1 MLTRLKPFGISFE
14 KSLNDLIKGIRSH
27 FKESPES
34 LRDFLDTAIEECKNE
49 LSTTDLEVKATAVLK
64 LAYLEMYGFDMSWCN
79 FQILEIMSSS
89 RFQQK
94 RIGYLAAMQ
103 SFKNEKDL
111 LILATNQFKKD
122 LNSHN
127 HIEIGLALSGIAT
140 IVTSNLAQDIV
151 DDVLVK
157 LTHSKPYIRKK
168 AVLALF
174 KIFLQYPES
183 LRSSLPR
190 VIEKLDDD
198 DIAVVSATI
207 TVICEISK
215 KNPNIFVAYLPKF
228 FSILEETQ
236 NNWLIIRI
244 LKLFLSLLKVE
255 PRMKKRILPSI
266 INLMSKTDATSLVYE
281 SISCIVNGGMLSPD
295 SSRDKEVAK
304 ECINH
309 LVSFFVKGDANLRFV
324 GLIALISILKIYPE
338 FMHKVNGVSGYVMS
352 SLEVKDTIVMK
363 KALEVCQYLVNEDN
377 ILELIRVLLLQLVP
391 DESSVHVPESLKL
404 EIASK
409 ILEIGSKDNYGNI
422 PNFNWYV
429 TVLKDVVNMTLLPV
443 DKDGTPNS
451 APALSKRTSDIIA
464 RKLGTE
470 FKTVATKVPSLRPY
484 LMKNVVFEFVK
495 DKRVL
500 QFSPLLMRDIYWLM
514 GEYVSELGVSDD
526 DSDEE
531 DEETQNFAL
540 GYKVQ
545 MLNTIVNSHVDKKL
559 LGACQFPISE
569 LLIKLPNPEVQTT
582 LIPALVK
589 LYSDLVTEYIANYAE
604 QGRLP
609 LHQFG
614 QLSYFLFKCIKFL
627 ENWEQNGDYEVQ
639 ERALSW
645 LEFLRIS
652 MDAMGGADTPLVKK
666 LESEEIKYYKEQNAQ
681 RFNDKE
687 SDESEAEED
696 GSSDSDSESSS
707 EEAEELEE
715 EPEDS
720 PNGEGDKLNGNS
732 DLSHEDVLTGEHDV
746 PHLLTSILPSFFKT
760 YTLNP
765 VAASA
770 QKMVPLPD
778 DLDLDN
784 PINTPPHYCLIE
796 EEALDIF
803 PSDEESEEETVLAK
817 EETSKVDEEA
827 MRERLERMKDDPFYI
842 TPSDKKSRSK
852 LKPQL
857 LQAPTDNGGSE
868 TPSEKNSFVS
878 LEELA
883 RKEAKE
889 AKKSKKIKKH
899 KVTVLSEESLGGDAE
914 IQVPDEAPVEAKKK
928 KLNKILI
935 SSSNLDNFDI
945 NSSPTEFV
953 DPKADE
959 YDVDLD
965 ALREQLA
972 EKERKREAK
981 EARKKKRAMEKKEA
995 KKKAKAEGAIKE
1007 KSKTDSNEPEAE
1019 RKPDGEKPLGEVH
1032 SEGKP
1037 ETKEAT
1043 PTVEGEVSTDTQA
1056 VEVSL
1061 KPKTKKKKKKAVILD

>member
-1 MLTRLKPFGISFE
+1 MLARLKPFGISFE

-34 LRDFLDTAIEECKNE
+34 LRDFLDNAIEECKNE
-49 LSTTDLEVKATAVLK
+49 LTTTDLEVKATAVLK

-122 LNSHN
+122 LSSHN

-140 IVTSNLAQDIV
+140 IVTPNLAQDIV

-190 VIEKLDDD
+190 VIEKLDDED
-198 DIAVVSATI
+198 NAVVSATI

-215 KNPNIFVAYLPKF
+215 KNPNIFIAYLPKF
-228 FSILEETQ
+228 FSILGETQ

-244 LKLFLSLLKVE
+244 LKLFQSLLKVE

-266 INLMSKTDATSLVYE
+266 ITLMSKTDATSLVYE

-295 SSRDKEVAK
+295 SSKDKEIAK
-304 ECINH
+304 ECITH

-324 GLIALISILKIYPE
+324 GLIALISILKIYPD

-363 KALEVCQYLVNEDN
+363 KALEVCQFLVTEDN
-377 ILELIRVLLLQLVP
+377 ILELIRVLLFQLVP
-391 DESSVHVPESLKL
+391 DESSVHILENLKL
-404 EIASK
+404 EIVFK
-409 ILEIGSKDNYGNI
+409 ILQIASKDNYANI

-443 DKDGTPNS
+443 DTEGSPNS
-451 APALSKRTSDIIA
+451 APALSKRASDIIA
-464 RKLGTE
+464 RKLGAE
-470 FKTVATKVPSLRPY
+470 FKNVATKVPSLRPY
-484 LMKNVVFEFVK
+484 LMRKVVFEFVT

-500 QFSPLLMRDIYWLM
+500 QYSPLLMRDIYWLM
-514 GEYVSELGVSDD
+514 GEYVSELGITDD

-531 DEETQNFAL
+531 DEEALNAAL
-540 GYKVQ
+540 GYKIQ
-545 MLNTIVNSHVDKKL
+545 MLNTIVNSYVDKKL
-559 LGACQFPISE
+559 AGPSQFVISD
-569 LLIKLPNPEVQTT
+569 LLIKLPNPEVQIT

-589 LYSDLVTEYIANYAE
+589 LYSDLVTEYSNNYAQ
-604 QGRLP
+604 QGKLP
-609 LHQFG
+609 LQHYG
-614 QLSYFLFKCIKFL
+614 QLAYFLFKSIKFL
-627 ENWEQNGDYEVQ
+627 ENFEQNGDYEVQ

-652 MDAMGGADTPLVKK
+652 MDAMGGAELPWIKK
-666 LESEEIKYYKEQNAQ
+666 LELDEIAYYKTQVAKRVADNV
-681 RFNDKE
+681 D
-687 SDESEAEED
+687 SDDEED
-696 GSSDSDSESSS
+696 DTSDSDSESSS
-707 EEAEELEE
+707 EETEDEDEEDEEELEE
-715 EPEDS
+715 EESPKSEEDQS
-720 PNGEGDKLNGNS
+720 QVEAAQDLLDSS
-732 DLSHEDVLTGEHDV
+732 DQEI
-746 PHLLTSILPSFFKT
+746 PHLLTSILPSFFKG

-770 QKMVPLPD
+770 QKMIALPE
-778 DLDLDN
+778 DLDLDI
-784 PINTPPHYCLIE
+784 PINTPPSYCVIDDDP
-796 EEALDIF
+796 LDMLY
-803 PSDEESEEETVLAK
+803 SDEESEDDAPSEK
-817 EETSKVDEEA
+817 EDNTKNDEEA
-827 MRERLERMKDDPFYI
+827 TRERLERMKDDPFYI
-842 TPSDKKSRSK
+842 TPSDKKARKQKS
-852 LKPQL
+852 QL
-857 LQAPTDNGGSE
+857 LQTPSEKAGSE
-868 TPSEKNSFVS
+868 TPSEKNSLVS
-878 LEELA
+878 LDELA
-883 RKEAKE
+883 KRET
-889 AKKSKKIKKH
+889 KKSKKMKKH
-899 KVTVLSEESLGGDAE
+899 KVTVLSEESLGGD
-914 IQVPDEAPVEAKKK
+914 VPSQPSEEGSADSKKK
-928 KLNKILI
+928 KLNKLLI

-945 NSSPTEFV
+945 NSSPVEV
-953 DPKADE
+953 AEGKADE

-965 ALREQLA
+965 ALRQQLA
-972 EKERKREAK
+972 EKEQKRQAK
-981 EARKKKRAMEKKEA
+981 EARKKKKASGKSKS
-995 KKKAKAEGAIKE
+995 KKKAKELEVTDEHSPKREEANQTEAAQEPK
-1007 KSKTDSNEPEAE
+1007 KSETNEVS
-1019 RKPDGEKPLGEVH
+1019 L
-1032 SEGKP
+1032 
-1037 ETKEAT
+1037 TNN
-1043 PTVEGEVSTDTQA
+1043 EVSTDQQA
-1056 VEVSL
+1056 VAVSL

>member
-1 MLTRLKPFGISFE
+1 MSSFQMQSNEMLARLKPFGISFE

-34 LRDFLDTAIEECKNE
+34 LRDFLDNAIEECKNE
-49 LSTTDLEVKATAVLK
+49 LTTTDLEVKATAVLK

-122 LNSHN
+122 LSSHN

-140 IVTSNLAQDIV
+140 IVTPNLAQDIV

-190 VIEKLDDD
+190 VIEKLDDED
-198 DIAVVSATI
+198 NAVVSATI

-215 KNPNIFVAYLPKF
+215 KNPNIFIAYLPKF
-228 FSILEETQ
+228 FSILGETQ

-244 LKLFLSLLKVE
+244 LKLFQSLSKVE

-266 INLMSKTDATSLVYE
+266 ITLMSKTDATSLVYE

-295 SSRDKEVAK
+295 SSKDKEIAK
-304 ECINH
+304 ECITH

-324 GLIALISILKIYPE
+324 GLIALISILKIYPD

-363 KALEVCQYLVNEDN
+363 KALEVCQFLVTEDN

-391 DESSVHVPESLKL
+391 DESSVHISENLKL
-404 EIASK
+404 EIVFK
-409 ILEIGSKDNYGNI
+409 ILQIASKDNYANI

-443 DKDGTPNS
+443 DTEGSPNS
-451 APALSKRTSDIIA
+451 APALSKRASDIIA
-464 RKLGTE
+464 RKLGAE
-470 FKTVATKVPSLRPY
+470 FKNVATKVPSLRPY
-484 LMKNVVFEFVK
+484 LMRKVVFEFVT

-500 QFSPLLMRDIYWLM
+500 QYSPLLMRDIYWLM
-514 GEYVSELGVSDD
+514 GEYVSELGITDD

-531 DEETQNFAL
+531 DEEASNAAL
-540 GYKVQ
+540 GYKIQ
-545 MLNTIVNSHVDKKL
+545 MLNTIVNSYVDKKL
-559 LGACQFPISE
+559 AGPSQFVISD
-569 LLIKLPNPEVQTT
+569 LLIKLPNPEVQIT

-589 LYSDLVTEYIANYAE
+589 LYSDLVTEYSNNYAQ
-604 QGRLP
+604 QGKLP
-609 LHQFG
+609 SQHYG
-614 QLSYFLFKCIKFL
+614 QLAYFLFKSIKFL
-627 ENWEQNGDYEVQ
+627 ENFEQNGDYEVQ

-652 MDAMGGADTPLVKK
+652 MDAMGGAELPWIKK
-666 LESEEIKYYKEQNAQ
+666 LESDEIAYYKTQVAKRVADNV
-681 RFNDKE
+681 D
-687 SDESEAEED
+687 SDDEED
-696 GSSDSDSESSS
+696 DTSDSDSESSS
-707 EEAEELEE
+707 EETEDEDEEDEEELEE
-715 EPEDS
+715 EESPKSEEDQS
-720 PNGEGDKLNGNS
+720 QVEAAQDLLDSS
-732 DLSHEDVLTGEHDV
+732 DQEI
-746 PHLLTSILPSFFKT
+746 PHLLTSILPSFFKG

-770 QKMVPLPD
+770 QKMIALPE
-778 DLDLDN
+778 DLDLDI
-784 PINTPPHYCLIE
+784 PINTPPSYCVIDDDP
-796 EEALDIF
+796 LDMLY
-803 PSDEESEEETVLAK
+803 SDEESEDDAPSEK
-817 EETSKVDEEA
+817 EDNTKNDEEA
-827 MRERLERMKDDPFYI
+827 TRERLERMKDDPFYI
-842 TPSDKKSRSK
+842 TPSDKKARKQKS
-852 LKPQL
+852 QL
-857 LQAPTDNGGSE
+857 LQTPSEKAGSE
-868 TPSEKNSFVS
+868 TPSEKNSLVS
-878 LEELA
+878 LDELA
-883 RKEAKE
+883 KRET
-889 AKKSKKIKKH
+889 KKSKKMKKH
-899 KVTVLSEESLGGDAE
+899 KVTVLSEESLGGD
-914 IQVPDEAPVEAKKK
+914 VPSQPSEEGSADSKKK
-928 KLNKILI
+928 KSNKLLI

-945 NSSPTEFV
+945 NSSPVEV
-953 DPKADE
+953 AEGKADE

-965 ALREQLA
+965 ALRQQLA
-972 EKERKREAK
+972 EKEQKRQAK
-981 EARKKKRAMEKKEA
+981 EARKKKKASGKSKS
-995 KKKAKAEGAIKE
+995 KKKAKESEVTDEHSPKREEANQTEAAQEPK
-1007 KSKTDSNEPEAE
+1007 KSETNE
-1019 RKPDGEKPLGEVH
+1019 V
-1032 SEGKP
+1032 SS
-1037 ETKEAT
+1037 TNN
-1043 PTVEGEVSTDTQA
+1043 EVSTDQQA
-1056 VEVSL
+1056 VAVSS

>member
-1 MLTRLKPFGISFE
+1 MLARLKPFGISFE
-14 KSLNDLIKGIRSH
+14 KSLNDLIKGIRAH

-34 LRDFLDTAIEECKNE
+34 LRDFLDNAIEECKNE
-49 LSTTDLEVKATAVLK
+49 LTTTDLEVKATAVLK

-122 LNSHN
+122 LSSHN

-140 IVTSNLAQDIV
+140 IVTPNLAQDIV

-190 VIEKLDDD
+190 VIEKLDDE

-207 TVICEISK
+207 TVVCEISK
-215 KNPNIFVAYLPKF
+215 KNPNIFIAYLPKF

-244 LKLFLSLLKVE
+244 LKLFQSLLKVE

-266 INLMSKTDATSLVYE
+266 LSLMSKTEATSLVYE
-281 SISCIVNGGMLSPD
+281 SISCIVNGGMLSPT
-295 SSRDKEVAK
+295 SSRDKEIAK
-304 ECINH
+304 ECITH
-309 LVSFFVKGDANLRFV
+309 LISFFAKGDANLRFV
-324 GLIALISILKIYPE
+324 GLIALISILKVYPE
-338 FMHKVNGVSGYVMS
+338 FMHKVNGVSGYVMH

-363 KALEVCQYLVNEDN
+363 KALEICQYLVTEDN

-391 DESSVHVPESLKL
+391 DESSTHIPESLKL

-409 ILEIGSKDNYGNI
+409 ILQIASKDNYANI

-443 DKDGTPNS
+443 VTKGSPNA
-451 APALSKRTSDIIA
+451 APALSKRTLDIIA
-464 RKLGTE
+464 RKLGAE

-484 LMKNVVFEFVK
+484 LMKNVVYEFVK
-495 DKRVL
+495 DERTL
-500 QFSPLLMRDIYWLM
+500 QYSPLLMRDIYWLM
-514 GEYVSELGVSDD
+514 GEYVGELGNTDD

-531 DEETQNFAL
+531 DDDNQDFAL
-540 GYKVQ
+540 GYKIQ
-545 MLNTIVNSHVDKKL
+545 MLNTIINSYVDKKL
-559 LGACQFPISE
+559 SGPTRFPISQ
-569 LLIKLPNPEVQTT
+569 LLIQLPNPEVQTT

-589 LYSDLVTEYIANYAE
+589 LYSDLVTDYISYYD
-604 QGRLP
+604 QLGKMP
-609 LHQFG
+609 LQQYG
-614 QLSYFLFKCIKFL
+614 QLAYFLLKSIKFL
-627 ENWEQNGDYEVQ
+627 ENWEQNSDYEVQ

-645 LEFLRIS
+645 LEFLRLS
-652 MDAMGGADTPLVKK
+652 LDAMGGENSPLLKK
-666 LESEEIKYYKEQNAQ
+666 LEDDELVFYKKNQPTSSNELSQEE
-681 RFNDKE
+681 E
-687 SDESEAEED
+687 SDEEEEA
-696 GSSDSDSESSS
+696 SSDSDDSSD
-707 EEAEELEE
+707 EEVSQEETPLD
-715 EPEDS
+715 EDQ
-720 PNGEGDKLNGNS
+720 EQANGNS
-732 DLSHEDVLTGEHDV
+732 NNTDFDVNETHEV
-746 PHLLTSILPSFFKT
+746 PHLLTSVLPSFFKG

-770 QKMVPLPD
+770 QKMVGLPD
-778 DLDLDN
+778 DLELDV
-784 PINTPPHYCLIE
+784 PINTPPSYCLIE
-796 EEALDIF
+796 DQQIDIF
-803 PSDEESEEETVLAK
+803 YSDEESDEETPIEK
-817 EETSKVDEEA
+817 EERTKVDEEVT
-827 MRERLERMKDDPFYI
+827 RERLERMKDDPFYI
-842 TPSDKKSRSK
+842 TPSEKKGRSK

-857 LQAPTDNGGSE
+857 LNTPSDNAASE

-878 LEELA
+878 LDELA
-883 RKEAKE
+883 KKE

-899 KVTVLSEESLGGDAE
+899 KVTVLSEESLGGDVPG
-914 IQVPDEAPVEAKKK
+914 QVSELGDLDANKKK
-928 KLNKILI
+928 KLNRILI

-945 NSSPTEFV
+945 NSSPAEAA
-953 DPKADE
+953 DPRAEE

-965 ALREQLA
+965 ALRQQLE
-972 EKERKREAK
+972 EKE
-981 EARKKKRAMEKKEA
+981 KKKFAKEA
-995 KKKAKAEGAIKE
+995 KKKKKADKE
-1007 KSKTDSNEPEAE
+1007 KSKSKSKKTKSKPTEETSTVGEPKADKPEAE
-1019 RKPDGEKPLGEVH
+1019 NTGEEGEAESKKPVEADAETVPEVK
-1032 SEGKP
+1032 S
-1037 ETKEAT
+1037 AT
-1043 PTVEGEVSTDTQA
+1043 PEVITDQQA
-1056 VEVSL
+1056 IEVSL

>member
-1 MLTRLKPFGISFE
+1 MLARLKPFGISFE

-34 LRDFLDTAIEECKNE
+34 LRDFLDNAIEECKNE
-49 LSTTDLEVKATAVLK
+49 LTTTDLEVKATAVLK

-122 LNSHN
+122 LSSHN

-140 IVTSNLAQDIV
+140 IVTPNLAQDIV

-190 VIEKLDDD
+190 VIEKLDDE

-215 KNPNIFVAYLPKF
+215 KNPNIFIAYLPKF
-228 FSILEETQ
+228 FSILGETQ

-244 LKLFLSLLKVE
+244 LKLFQSLLKVE

-266 INLMSKTDATSLVYE
+266 IDLMSKTEATSLVYE

-295 SSRDKEVAK
+295 SSKDKEIAK
-304 ECINH
+304 ECITH

-324 GLIALISILKIYPE
+324 GLIALISILKIYPD

-363 KALEVCQYLVNEDN
+363 KALEVCQFLVTEDN

-391 DESSVHVPESLKL
+391 DESSVHVPETLKL
-404 EIASK
+404 EIVFK
-409 ILEIGSKDNYGNI
+409 ILQIASKDNYANI

-443 DKDGTPNS
+443 DTEGSPNS
-451 APALSKRTSDIIA
+451 APALSKRASDIIA

-470 FKTVATKVPSLRPY
+470 FKNVATKVPSLRPY
-484 LMKNVVFEFVK
+484 LMRKVVFEFVT

-500 QFSPLLMRDIYWLM
+500 QYSPLLMRDIYWLM
-514 GEYVSELGVSDD
+514 GEYVSELGITDD
-526 DSDEE
+526 DSDDE
-531 DEETQNFAL
+531 DEEVLNAAL
-540 GYKVQ
+540 GYKIQ
-545 MLNTIVNSHVDKKL
+545 MLNTIVNSYVDKKL
-559 LGACQFPISE
+559 AGPSQFIISD
-569 LLIKLPNPEVQTT
+569 LLIKLPNPEVQVT

-589 LYSDLVTEYIANYAE
+589 LYSDLVAEYTGNYAQ
-604 QGRLP
+604 QGKLP
-609 LHQFG
+609 LQHYG
-614 QLSYFLFKCIKFL
+614 QLAYFLFKSIKFL
-627 ENWEQNGDYEVQ
+627 ENFEQNGDYEVQ

-652 MDAMGGADTPLVKK
+652 MDAMGGADLPWIKK
-666 LESEEIKYYKEQNAQ
+666 LELDEIAYYKKQVAKKVADNA
-681 RFNDKE
+681 D
-687 SDESEAEED
+687 SDDEED
-696 GSSDSDSESSS
+696 DASDSESDSSS
-707 EEAEELEE
+707 EETEDEEDEE
-715 EPEDS
+715 EEASVEEESPKSEEDQS
-720 PNGEGDKLNGNS
+720 QVDTEAAQALLDSS
-732 DLSHEDVLTGEHDV
+732 DQEI
-746 PHLLTSILPSFFKT
+746 PHLLTSILPSFFKG

-765 VAASA
+765 VAATA
-770 QKMVPLPD
+770 QKMIALPE
-778 DLDLDN
+778 DLDLDI
-784 PINTPPHYCLIE
+784 PINTPPSYCVIDDDP
-796 EEALDIF
+796 LDMLY
-803 PSDEESEEETVLAK
+803 SDEDSEDDAPPEK
-817 EETSKVDEEA
+817 EDNTKNDEEA
-827 MRERLERMKDDPFYI
+827 TRERLERMKDDPFYI
-842 TPSDKKSRSK
+842 TPSDKKGRK
-852 LKPQL
+852 QKTQL
-857 LQAPTDNGGSE
+857 LPTPSEKAGSE
-868 TPSEKNSFVS
+868 TPSEKNSLVS
-878 LEELA
+878 LDELA
-883 RKEAKE
+883 KRET
-889 AKKSKKIKKH
+889 KKSKKMKKH
-899 KVTVLSEESLGGDAE
+899 KVTVLSEESLGGD
-914 IQVPDEAPVEAKKK
+914 VPNQPTEEGSADSKKK
-928 KLNKILI
+928 KLNKLLI

-945 NSSPTEFV
+945 NSSPVEVTEG
-953 DPKADE
+953 KADE

-972 EKERKREAK
+972 EKE
-981 EARKKKRAMEKKEA
+981 KKRQAKEA
-995 KKKAKAEGAIKE
+995 KKKKKASE
-1007 KSKTDSNEPEAE
+1007 KSKSKKKVKE
-1019 RKPDGEKPLGEVH
+1019 L
-1032 SEGKP
+1032 
-1037 ETKEAT
+1037 EAT
-1043 PTVEGEVSTDTQA
+1043 DEPSPKGEEAKQTEAAEEPKKSETSEVSLTNNEVSTGQQA

-1061 KPKTKKKKKKAVILD
+1061 KPKTKKKKKAVILD

>member
-1 MLTRLKPFGISFE
+1 MLARLKPFGISFE

-34 LRDFLDTAIEECKNE
+34 LRDFLDNAIEECKNE
-49 LSTTDLEVKATAVLK
+49 LTTTDLEVKATAVLK

-122 LNSHN
+122 LSSHN

-140 IVTSNLAQDIV
+140 IVTPNLAQDIV

-190 VIEKLDDD
+190 VIEKLDDED
-198 DIAVVSATI
+198 NAVVSATI

-215 KNPNIFVAYLPKF
+215 KNPNIFIAYLPKF
-228 FSILEETQ
+228 FSILGETQ

-244 LKLFLSLLKVE
+244 LKLFQSLLKVE

-266 INLMSKTDATSLVYE
+266 ITLMSKTDATSLVYE

-295 SSRDKEVAK
+295 SSKDKEIAK
-304 ECINH
+304 ECITH

-324 GLIALISILKIYPE
+324 GLIALISILKIYPD

-363 KALEVCQYLVNEDN
+363 KALEVCQFLVTEDN

-391 DESSVHVPESLKL
+391 DESSVHILENLKL
-404 EIASK
+404 EIVFK
-409 ILEIGSKDNYGNI
+409 ILQIASKDNYANI

-443 DKDGTPNS
+443 DTEGSPNS
-451 APALSKRTSDIIA
+451 APALSKRASDIIA
-464 RKLGTE
+464 RKLGAE
-470 FKTVATKVPSLRPY
+470 FKNIATKVPSLRPY
-484 LMKNVVFEFVK
+484 LMRKVVFEFVT

-500 QFSPLLMRDIYWLM
+500 QYSPLLMRDIYWLM
-514 GEYVSELGVSDD
+514 GEYVSELGITDD

-531 DEETQNFAL
+531 DEEALNAAL
-540 GYKVQ
+540 GYKIQ
-545 MLNTIVNSHVDKKL
+545 MLNTIVNSYVDKKL
-559 LGACQFPISE
+559 AGPSQFVISD
-569 LLIKLPNPEVQTT
+569 LLIKLPNPEVQIT

-589 LYSDLVTEYIANYAE
+589 LYSDLVTEYSNNYAQ
-604 QGRLP
+604 QGKLP
-609 LHQFG
+609 LQHYG
-614 QLSYFLFKCIKFL
+614 QLAYFLFKSIKFL
-627 ENWEQNGDYEVQ
+627 ENFEQNGDYEVQ

-652 MDAMGGADTPLVKK
+652 MDAMGGAELPWIKK
-666 LESEEIKYYKEQNAQ
+666 LELDEIAYYKTQVAKRVADNV
-681 RFNDKE
+681 D
-687 SDESEAEED
+687 SDDEED
-696 GSSDSDSESSS
+696 DTSDSDSESSS
-707 EEAEELEE
+707 EETEDEDEEDEEELEE
-715 EPEDS
+715 EESPKSEEDQS
-720 PNGEGDKLNGNS
+720 QVEAAQDLLDSS
-732 DLSHEDVLTGEHDV
+732 DQEI
-746 PHLLTSILPSFFKT
+746 PHLLTSILPSFFKG

-770 QKMVPLPD
+770 QKMIALPE
-778 DLDLDN
+778 DLDLDI
-784 PINTPPHYCLIE
+784 PINTPPSYCVIDDDP
-796 EEALDIF
+796 LDMLY
-803 PSDEESEEETVLAK
+803 SDEESEDDAPSEK
-817 EETSKVDEEA
+817 EDNTKNDEEA
-827 MRERLERMKDDPFYI
+827 TRERLERMKDDPFYI
-842 TPSDKKSRSK
+842 TPSDKKARKQKS
-852 LKPQL
+852 QL
-857 LQAPTDNGGSE
+857 LQTPSEKAGSE
-868 TPSEKNSFVS
+868 TPSEKNSLVS
-878 LEELA
+878 LDELA
-883 RKEAKE
+883 KRET
-889 AKKSKKIKKH
+889 KKSKKMKKH
-899 KVTVLSEESLGGDAE
+899 KVTVLSEESLGGD
-914 IQVPDEAPVEAKKK
+914 VPSQPSEEGSADSKKK
-928 KLNKILI
+928 KLNKLLI

-945 NSSPTEFV
+945 NSSPVEV
-953 DPKADE
+953 AEGKADE

-965 ALREQLA
+965 ALRQQLA
-972 EKERKREAK
+972 EKEQKRQAK
-981 EARKKKRAMEKKEA
+981 EARKKKKASGKSKS
-995 KKKAKAEGAIKE
+995 KKKAKELEVTDEHSPKREEANQTEAAQEPK
-1007 KSKTDSNEPEAE
+1007 KSETNEVS
-1019 RKPDGEKPLGEVH
+1019 L
-1032 SEGKP
+1032 
-1037 ETKEAT
+1037 TNN
-1043 PTVEGEVSTDTQA
+1043 EVSTDQQA
-1056 VEVSL
+1056 VAVSL

>member
-14 KSLNDLIKGIRSH
+14 KSLSDLIKGIRSH

-304 ECINH
+304 ECITH

-338 FMHKVNGVSGYVMS
+338 FMHKVSGVSNYVMS

-363 KALEVCQYLVNEDN
+363 KALEVCQFLVNEDN

-409 ILEIGSKDNYGNI
+409 ILEIGSKDNYANI

-531 DEETQNFAL
+531 DEEIQNFAL

-545 MLNTIVNSHVDKKL
+545 MLNTIVNNHVDKKL
-559 LGACQFPISE
+559 LGASQFPISE
-569 LLIKLPNPEVQTT
+569 LLVKLPNPEVQTT

-589 LYSDLVTEYIANYAE
+589 LYSDLVTEYVANYAD
-604 QGRLP
+604 QGRLQ
-609 LHQFG
+609 LRQFG
-614 QLSYFLFKCIKFL
+614 QLSYFLFKSIRFL

-666 LESEEIKYYKEQNAQ
+666 LESEEIEYYKEQKAQ
-681 RFNDKE
+681 LVNDQE
-687 SDESEAEED
+687 SDQSEEE
-696 GSSDSDSESSS
+696 GSSDSDSASFS
-707 EEAEELEE
+707 EEGEELENSSNE
-715 EPEDS
+715 ES
-720 PNGEGDKLNGNS
+720 DKLNGNS
-732 DLSHEDVLTGEHDV
+732 DQPHEDIMAGEHEV
-746 PHLLTSILPSFFKT
+746 PHLLTSILPSFFKA

-778 DLDLDN
+778 DLDLDMH
-784 PINTPPHYCLIE
+784 INTPPHYCLIE
-796 EEALDIF
+796 EETLDIF
-803 PSDEESEEETVLAK
+803 PSDEESEEETVPVK
-817 EETSKVDEEA
+817 EENTKVDEEA

-852 LKPQL
+852 QKPQL

-883 RKEAKE
+883 RKEAKD
-889 AKKSKKIKKH
+889 AQKSKKIKKH

-914 IQVPDEAPVEAKKK
+914 SQVPDEAPIEAKKK

-959 YDVDLD
+959 YDVDLN

-981 EARKKKRAMEKKEA
+981 EARKKKRAIE
-995 KKKAKAEGAIKE
+995 KKKAKKEGKAEIAFKD
-1007 KSKTDSNEPEAE
+1007 KSKTDDPEAE
-1019 RKPDGEKPLGEVH
+1019 RQPEGEKQSQGEEQPKDKLE
-1032 SEGKP
+1032 SKD
-1037 ETKEAT
+1037 AT
-1043 PTVEGEVSTDTQA
+1043 PTIEGEVSTNTQA

>member
-1 MLTRLKPFGISFE
+1 MLARLKPFGISFE

-34 LRDFLDTAIEECKNE
+34 LRDFLDNAIEECKNE
-49 LSTTDLEVKATAVLK
+49 LTTTDLEVKATAVLK

-122 LNSHN
+122 LSSHN

-140 IVTSNLAQDIV
+140 IVTPNLAQDIV

-190 VIEKLDDD
+190 VIEKLDDED
-198 DIAVVSATI
+198 NAVVSATI

-215 KNPNIFVAYLPKF
+215 KNPNIFIAYLPKF
-228 FSILEETQ
+228 FSILGETQ

-244 LKLFLSLLKVE
+244 LKLFQSLLKVE

-266 INLMSKTDATSLVYE
+266 ITLMSKTDATSLVYE

-295 SSRDKEVAK
+295 SSKDKEIAK
-304 ECINH
+304 ECITH

-324 GLIALISILKIYPE
+324 GLIALISILKIYPD

-363 KALEVCQYLVNEDN
+363 KALEVCQFLVTEDN

-391 DESSVHVPESLKL
+391 DESSVHILENLKL
-404 EIASK
+404 EIVFK
-409 ILEIGSKDNYGNI
+409 ILQIASKDNYANI

-443 DKDGTPNS
+443 DTEGSPNS
-451 APALSKRTSDIIA
+451 APALSKRASDIIA
-464 RKLGTE
+464 RKLGAE
-470 FKTVATKVPSLRPY
+470 FKNVATKVPSLRPY
-484 LMKNVVFEFVK
+484 LMRKVVFEFVT

-500 QFSPLLMRDIYWLM
+500 QYSPLLMRDIYWLM
-514 GEYVSELGVSDD
+514 GEYVSELGITDD

-531 DEETQNFAL
+531 DEEALNAAL
-540 GYKVQ
+540 GYKIQ
-545 MLNTIVNSHVDKKL
+545 MLNTIVNSYVDKKL
-559 LGACQFPISE
+559 AGPSQFVISD
-569 LLIKLPNPEVQTT
+569 LLIKLPNPEVQIT

-589 LYSDLVTEYIANYAE
+589 LYSDLVTEYSNNYAQ
-604 QGRLP
+604 QGKLP
-609 LHQFG
+609 LQHYG
-614 QLSYFLFKCIKFL
+614 QLAYFLFKSIKFL
-627 ENWEQNGDYEVQ
+627 ENFEQNGDYEVQ

-652 MDAMGGADTPLVKK
+652 MDAMGGAELPWIKK
-666 LESEEIKYYKEQNAQ
+666 LELDEIAYYKTQVAKRVADNV
-681 RFNDKE
+681 D
-687 SDESEAEED
+687 SDDEED
-696 GSSDSDSESSS
+696 DTSDSDSESSS
-707 EEAEELEE
+707 EETEDEDEEDEEELEE
-715 EPEDS
+715 EESPKSEEDQS
-720 PNGEGDKLNGNS
+720 QVEAAQDLLDSS
-732 DLSHEDVLTGEHDV
+732 DQEI
-746 PHLLTSILPSFFKT
+746 PHLLTSILPSFFKG

-770 QKMVPLPD
+770 QKMIALPE
-778 DLDLDN
+778 DLDLDI
-784 PINTPPHYCLIE
+784 PINTPPSYCVIDDDP
-796 EEALDIF
+796 LDMLY
-803 PSDEESEEETVLAK
+803 SDEESEDDAPSEK
-817 EETSKVDEEA
+817 EDNTKNDEEA
-827 MRERLERMKDDPFYI
+827 TRERLERMKDDPFYI
-842 TPSDKKSRSK
+842 TPSDKKARKQKS
-852 LKPQL
+852 QL
-857 LQAPTDNGGSE
+857 LQTPSEKAGSE
-868 TPSEKNSFVS
+868 TPSEKNSLVS
-878 LEELA
+878 LDELA
-883 RKEAKE
+883 KRET
-889 AKKSKKIKKH
+889 KKSKKMKKH
-899 KVTVLSEESLGGDAE
+899 KVTVLSEESLGGD
-914 IQVPDEAPVEAKKK
+914 VPSQPSEEGSADSKKK
-928 KLNKILI
+928 KLNKLLI

-945 NSSPTEFV
+945 NSSPVEV
-953 DPKADE
+953 AEGKADE

-965 ALREQLA
+965 ALRQQLA
-972 EKERKREAK
+972 EKEQKRQAK
-981 EARKKKRAMEKKEA
+981 EARKKKKASGKSKS
-995 KKKAKAEGAIKE
+995 KKKAKELEVTDEHSPKREEANQTEAAQEPK
-1007 KSKTDSNEPEAE
+1007 KSETNEVS
-1019 RKPDGEKPLGEVH
+1019 L
-1032 SEGKP
+1032 
-1037 ETKEAT
+1037 TNN
-1043 PTVEGEVSTDTQA
+1043 EVSTDQQA
-1056 VEVSL
+1056 VAVSL

>member
-1 MLTRLKPFGISFE
+1 MSSFQMQSNEMLARLKPFGISFE
-14 KSLNDLIKGIRSH
+14 KSLNDLIKGIRTH

-34 LRDFLDTAIEECKNE
+34 LRDFLDNAIEECKSE
-49 LSTTDLEVKATAVLK
+49 LTTTDLEVKATAVLK

-122 LNSHN
+122 LSSHN

-140 IVTSNLAQDIV
+140 IVTPNLAQDIV

-190 VIEKLDDD
+190 VIEKLDDE

-215 KNPNIFVAYLPKF
+215 KNPNIFIAYLPKF
-228 FSILEETQ
+228 FSILGETQ

-244 LKLFLSLLKVE
+244 LKLFQSLLKVE
-255 PRMKKRILPSI
+255 PRMKKRILPTI
-266 INLMSKTDATSLVYE
+266 IDLMSKTDATSLVYE

-295 SSRDKEVAK
+295 SSKDKEIAK
-304 ECINH
+304 ECITH

-363 KALEVCQYLVNEDN
+363 KALEVCQFLVTEDN

-391 DESSVHVPESLKL
+391 DESSVHIPENLKL
-404 EIASK
+404 EIVFK
-409 ILEIGSKDNYGNI
+409 ILQIASKDNYANI

-443 DKDGTPNS
+443 DTEGSPNS
-451 APALSKRTSDIIA
+451 APALSKRASDVIA

-470 FKTVATKVPSLRPY
+470 FKNVATKVPSLRPY
-484 LMKNVVFEFVK
+484 LMRKVVFELVT

-500 QFSPLLMRDIYWLM
+500 QYSPLLMRDIYWLM
-514 GEYVSELGVSDD
+514 GEYVSELGITDD

-531 DEETQNFAL
+531 DEEALNAAL
-540 GYKVQ
+540 GYKIQ
-545 MLNTIVNSHVDKKL
+545 MLNTIVNSYVDKKL
-559 LGACQFPISE
+559 AGPSQFIISD
-569 LLIKLPNPEVQTT
+569 LLIKLPNPEVQIT

-589 LYSDLVTEYIANYAE
+589 LYSALVTEYTDNHTQ
-604 QGRLP
+604 QGKLP
-609 LHQFG
+609 LQHYG
-614 QLSYFLFKCIKFL
+614 QLAYFLFKSVKFL
-627 ENWEQNGDYEVQ
+627 ENFEQNGDYEVQ

-652 MDAMGGADTPLVKK
+652 MDAMGVAGLPWIKK
-666 LESEEIKYYKEQNAQ
+666 LELDEIAYYKKQVDEKVKDNV
-681 RFNDKE
+681 D
-687 SDESEAEED
+687 SDDED
-696 GSSDSDSESSS
+696 DDASDSDSDSSS
-707 EEAEELEE
+707 EETEEDETDGEELEE
-715 EPEDS
+715 ERSRELEENQSQIDTETAHDLLDS
-720 PNGEGDKLNGNS
+720 S
-732 DLSHEDVLTGEHDV
+732 DQEI
-746 PHLLTSILPSFFKT
+746 PHLLTSILPSFFRG

-770 QKMVPLPD
+770 QKMIALPE
-778 DLDLDN
+778 DLDLDV
-784 PINTPPHYCLIE
+784 PINTPPSYCVIDDDPLDMLYSDDESEDDAQSEKE
-796 EEALDIF
+796 ENTKI
-803 PSDEESEEETVLAK
+803 DEEVT
-817 EETSKVDEEA
+817 
-827 MRERLERMKDDPFYI
+827 RERLERMKDDPFYI
-842 TPSDKKSRSK
+842 TPSDKKGRK
-852 LKPQL
+852 QKAQL
-857 LQAPTDNGGSE
+857 LQTPSDKAGSE
-868 TPSEKNSFVS
+868 TPSEKNSLVS
-878 LEELA
+878 LDELA
-883 RKEAKE
+883 KREI
-889 AKKSKKIKKH
+889 KKSKKMKKH
-899 KVTVLSEESLGGDAE
+899 KVTVLSEESLGGD
-914 IQVPDEAPVEAKKK
+914 VPSHPSEEGFADSKKK
-928 KLNKILI
+928 KLNKLLI

-945 NSSPTEFV
+945 NSSPVEATEG
-953 DPKADE
+953 KADE

-965 ALREQLA
+965 ALRQQLA
-972 EKERKREAK
+972 EKE
-981 EARKKKRAMEKKEA
+981 KKRLGKEA
-995 KKKAKAEGAIKE
+995 KKKKKASE
-1007 KSKTDSNEPEAE
+1007 KSKTKKKAKEPEVTDEHLPKGEEASQAEAAQEPKKLESNEVS
-1019 RKPDGEKPLGEVH
+1019 L
-1032 SEGKP
+1032 
-1037 ETKEAT
+1037 TNN
-1043 PTVEGEVSTDTQA
+1043 EVSTDQQA

>member
-1 MLTRLKPFGISFE
+1 MQSNEMLARLKPFGISFE

-34 LRDFLDTAIEECKNE
+34 LRDFLDNAIEECKNE
-49 LSTTDLEVKATAVLK
+49 LTTTDLEVKATAVLK

-122 LNSHN
+122 LSSHN

-140 IVTSNLAQDIV
+140 IVTPNLAQDIV

-190 VIEKLDDD
+190 VIEKLDDED
-198 DIAVVSATI
+198 NAVVSATI

-215 KNPNIFVAYLPKF
+215 KNPNIFIAYLPKF
-228 FSILEETQ
+228 FSILGETQ

-244 LKLFLSLLKVE
+244 LKLFQSLSKVE

-266 INLMSKTDATSLVYE
+266 ITLMSKTDATSLVYE

-295 SSRDKEVAK
+295 SSKDKEIAE
-304 ECINH
+304 ECITH

-324 GLIALISILKIYPE
+324 GLIALISILKIYPD

-363 KALEVCQYLVNEDN
+363 KALEVCQFLVTEDN

-391 DESSVHVPESLKL
+391 DESSVHISENLKL
-404 EIASK
+404 EIVFK
-409 ILEIGSKDNYGNI
+409 ILQIASKDNYANI

-443 DKDGTPNS
+443 DTEGSPNS
-451 APALSKRTSDIIA
+451 APALSKRASDIIA
-464 RKLGTE
+464 RKLGAE
-470 FKTVATKVPSLRPY
+470 FKNVATKVPSLRPY
-484 LMKNVVFEFVK
+484 LMRKVVFEFVT

-500 QFSPLLMRDIYWLM
+500 QYSPLLMRDIYWLM
-514 GEYVSELGVSDD
+514 GEYVSELGITDD

-531 DEETQNFAL
+531 DEEASNAAL
-540 GYKVQ
+540 GYKIQ
-545 MLNTIVNSHVDKKL
+545 MLNTIVNSYVDKKL
-559 LGACQFPISE
+559 AGPSQFVISD
-569 LLIKLPNPEVQTT
+569 LLIKLPNPEVQIT

-589 LYSDLVTEYIANYAE
+589 LYSDLVTEYSNNYAQ
-604 QGRLP
+604 QGKLP
-609 LHQFG
+609 SQHYG
-614 QLSYFLFKCIKFL
+614 QLAYFLFKSIKFL
-627 ENWEQNGDYEVQ
+627 ENFEQNGDYEVQ

-652 MDAMGGADTPLVKK
+652 MDAMGGAELPWIKK
-666 LESEEIKYYKEQNAQ
+666 LESDEIAYYKTQVAKRVADNV
-681 RFNDKE
+681 D
-687 SDESEAEED
+687 SDDEED
-696 GSSDSDSESSS
+696 DTSDSDSESSS
-707 EEAEELEE
+707 EETEDEDEEDEEELEE
-715 EPEDS
+715 EESPKSEEDQS
-720 PNGEGDKLNGNS
+720 QVEAAQDLLDSS
-732 DLSHEDVLTGEHDV
+732 DQEI
-746 PHLLTSILPSFFKT
+746 PHLLTSILPSFFKG

-770 QKMVPLPD
+770 QKMIALPE
-778 DLDLDN
+778 DLDLDI
-784 PINTPPHYCLIE
+784 PINTPPSYCVIDDDP
-796 EEALDIF
+796 LDMLY
-803 PSDEESEEETVLAK
+803 SDEESEDDAPSEK
-817 EETSKVDEEA
+817 EDNTKNDEEA
-827 MRERLERMKDDPFYI
+827 TRERLERMKDDPFYI
-842 TPSDKKSRSK
+842 TPSDKKARKQKS
-852 LKPQL
+852 QL
-857 LQAPTDNGGSE
+857 LQTPSEKAGSE
-868 TPSEKNSFVS
+868 TPSEKNSLVS
-878 LEELA
+878 LDELA
-883 RKEAKE
+883 KRET
-889 AKKSKKIKKH
+889 KKSKKMKKH
-899 KVTVLSEESLGGDAE
+899 KVTVLSEESLGGD
-914 IQVPDEAPVEAKKK
+914 VPSQPSEEGSADSKKK
-928 KLNKILI
+928 KSNKLLI

-945 NSSPTEFV
+945 NSSPVEV
-953 DPKADE
+953 AEGKADE

-965 ALREQLA
+965 ALRQQLA
-972 EKERKREAK
+972 EKEQKRQAK
-981 EARKKKRAMEKKEA
+981 EARKKKKASGKSKS
-995 KKKAKAEGAIKE
+995 KKKAKESEVTDEHSPKREEANQTEAAQEPK
-1007 KSKTDSNEPEAE
+1007 KSETNE
-1019 RKPDGEKPLGEVH
+1019 V
-1032 SEGKP
+1032 SS
-1037 ETKEAT
+1037 TNN
-1043 PTVEGEVSTDTQA
+1043 EVSTDQQA
-1056 VEVSL
+1056 VAVSS